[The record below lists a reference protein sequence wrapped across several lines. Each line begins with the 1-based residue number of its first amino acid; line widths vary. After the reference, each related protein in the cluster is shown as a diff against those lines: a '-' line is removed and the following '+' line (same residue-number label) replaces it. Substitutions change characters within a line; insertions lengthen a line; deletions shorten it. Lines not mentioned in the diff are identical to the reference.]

1 LSAEIVKQEDL
12 PVNINAGV
20 QYNFL
25 KQLFAR
31 VGIAS
36 ENESPY
42 AGAGISWSNIRLDV
56 SASYHPQLGFSPGLM
71 VIVNFKT
78 KEVEKN

>member
-1 LSAEIVKQEDL
+1 VSAEIVKQEDL

-25 KQLFAR
+25 KQFFAR

-42 AGAGISWSNIRLDV
+42 AGAGISWNNTRLDV

-71 VIVNFKT
+71 VIVNFKN